1 MLVCHDETKI
11 EVYTKLASEQL
22 FAFLYLENASQDKY
36 GSILRSFNSQKSLRN
51 DQYPRTIT
59 EANNVLSNHNFDTT
73 RLQKHQKPN
82 RQQNKQQD
90 DGELKN
96 DESPTL
102 SFAQLEGKCYCC
114 GKAGHKSPE
123 CRHKEKI
130 PCDEWAINKA
140 QSHAQAKK

>member
-1 MLVCHDETKI
+1 MISTQEPSWRQTM
-11 EVYTKLASEQL
+11 
-22 FAFLYLENASQDKY
+22 
-36 GSILRSFNSQKSLRN
+36 
-51 DQYPRTIT
+51 
-59 EANNVLSNHNFDTT
+59 LSNHNFDTT

-114 GKAGHKSPE
+114 SKAGHKSPY

-130 PCDEWAINKA
+130 PCDECAIDKA